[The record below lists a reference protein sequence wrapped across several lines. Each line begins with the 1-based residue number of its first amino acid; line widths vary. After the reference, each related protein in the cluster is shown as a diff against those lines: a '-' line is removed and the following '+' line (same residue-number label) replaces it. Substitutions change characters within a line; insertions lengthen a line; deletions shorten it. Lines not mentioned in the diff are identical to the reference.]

1 MSTATTGRA
10 REYRVRDHL
19 ENHGWLAIMRAA
31 ASKGPAD
38 LLLAHPDHGAALV
51 QVGTANKRLGPADRL
66 RFVTAADLC
75 GALALV
81 CTVIEQRGR
90 PTIYRYW
97 RATLDAPST
106 WQEFN
111 L

>member
-1 MSTATTGRA
+1 MSTASTGRN
-10 REYRVRDHL
+10 REYRVRDNML
-19 ENHGWLAIMRAA
+19 NAGWLFVMRAA
-31 ASKGPAD
+31 ASKGAAD

-51 QVGTANKRLGPADRL
+51 QVGTANKKLGPADRL
-66 RFVTAADLC
+66 RLITAADMC

-90 PTIYRYW
+90 PTVYRYW
-97 RATLDAPST
+97 AATLDAPST
-106 WQEFN
+106 WQEFA